1 MTATRSYIGEFEQV
15 VLLAVLRCGGQAFGL
30 DVRREIE
37 ASTGRDVSRGAFYTT
52 LDRLEAKGLVEW
64 TPDPAVRG
72 RGGLPQRRF
81 RVTAA
86 GVRELRATRQALLT
100 LWQGLDHVLEP

>member
-1 MTATRSYIGEFEQV
+1 MGYLGEFEQV
-15 VLLAVLRCGGQAFGL
+15 VLLAVLKCGATAFGL

-37 ASTGRDVSRGAFYTT
+37 ASTGRSVSRGAFYTT
-52 LDRLEAKGLVEW
+52 LDRLEGKGFVEW
-64 TPDPAVRG
+64 KQAPTVRG

-86 GVRELRATRQALLT
+86 GVRELRVSRQALLT
-100 LWQGLDHVLEP
+100 LWRGLEHVLKP